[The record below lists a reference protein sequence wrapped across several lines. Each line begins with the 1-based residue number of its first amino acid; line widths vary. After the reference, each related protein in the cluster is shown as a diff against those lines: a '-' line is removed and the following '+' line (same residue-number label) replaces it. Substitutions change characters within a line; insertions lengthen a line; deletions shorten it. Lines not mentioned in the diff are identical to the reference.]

1 MKKSTITLLIT
12 AAGLFSC
19 EQNSKPTSGAGGIE
33 NSASIKNAESTNI
46 LKRYIHTEYEYV
58 DSTSTRIIIQ
68 NSLPKGGLN
77 YIDPTGKI
85 YIYAVFWTRI
95 VNEADRPFDLAI
107 DFPSDSFEFP
117 PSSENYIKLLLP
129 ADTLTLAKAPSFDYG
144 LAVKPFLDT
153 GIHKSSSLRRTI
165 NPKEASSFYVVT
177 LATHGVN
184 GTLRTGLRIKGQ
196 QLFYKINDKEIT
208 CGNINLHQ
216 FIPYN

>member
-1 MKKSTITLLIT
+1 MKNSTITLLIA

-19 EQNSKPTSGAGGIE
+19 EQNSKPTPGAAGMK
-33 NSASIKNAESTNI
+33 NSASIKNTESTNT

-58 DSTSTRIIIQ
+58 DSMGARITIQ

-77 YIDPTGKI
+77 YIDSTGKR

-95 VNEADRPFDLAI
+95 LNETAKPFELAI
-107 DFPSDSFEFP
+107 DFPSDSFELP
-117 PSSENYIKLLLP
+117 PSSGNYTELLLP
-129 ADTLTLAKAPSFDYG
+129 ADTLTLAKVPLFNYG
-144 LAVKPFLDT
+144 LAVKPFLDA

-165 NPKEASSFYVVT
+165 NPKEASGFYVVT

-184 GTLRTGLRIKGQ
+184 GTLRTGLRIKEQ

-216 FIPYN
+216 LIPRN